1 MKIGSSNRSKKMAMG
16 RPREFNADEMLDKVV
31 NVFWQ
36 HGYEGTSMA
45 TLMAATGL
53 NKPSL
58 YAAFGSKEALFRA
71 ALERY
76 WQRQGELTR
85 KHLDEPDARTA
96 VEWMLLAL
104 VDIQTQPGLPHGCLA
119 VHGGLVGSAA
129 SAAIRDELRA
139 RQASLQTMVQNRLIR
154 AQAEGE
160 LAAGVDVADLA
171 RYLTIVGQGAAVQ
184 AAGGATREELRR
196 VVSVAMRA
204 WPEGN

>member
-1 MKIGSSNRSKKMAMG
+1 MAMG
-16 RPREFNADEMLDKVV
+16 RPRGFNAEAMLDKVV

-58 YAAFGSKEALFRA
+58 YAAFGSKEELFRSA
-71 ALERY
+71 FERY
-76 WQRQGELTR
+76 WQRQGEFTGKL
-85 KHLDEPDARTA
+85 LDEPNARA
-96 VEWMLLAL
+96 GVERMLLAL
-104 VDIQTQPGLPHGCLA
+104 VDSQTQPGLPHGCLA

-139 RQASLQTMVQNRLIR
+139 RQARLQTMVQNRLTR

-160 LAAGVDVADLA
+160 LASSVDVADLA
-171 RYLTIVGQGAAVQ
+171 RYLTMVGQGAAVQ

-204 WPEGN
+204 WPEAN

>member
-1 MKIGSSNRSKKMAMG
+1 MAMG

-71 ALERY
+71 ALDRY

-85 KHLDEPDARTA
+85 KHLDEPDARTG
-96 VEWMLLAL
+96 VERMLLAL

-139 RQASLQTMVQNRLIR
+139 RQAALQTTVQNRLTR

-160 LAAGVDVADLA
+160 LAASVDVADLA

-204 WPEGN
+204 WPEAN

>member
-1 MKIGSSNRSKKMAMG
+1 
-16 RPREFNADEMLDKVV
+16 
-31 NVFWQ
+31 
-36 HGYEGTSMA
+36 
-45 TLMAATGL
+45 
-53 NKPSL
+53 
-58 YAAFGSKEALFRA
+58 
-71 ALERY
+71 
-76 WQRQGELTR
+76 
-85 KHLDEPDARTA
+85 
-96 VEWMLLAL
+96 
-104 VDIQTQPGLPHGCLA
+104 LPHGCLA

-139 RQASLQTMVQNRLIR
+139 RQAALQTMVQNRLTR

-160 LAAGVDVADLA
+160 LAASVDVADLA

>member
-1 MKIGSSNRSKKMAMG
+1 MAMG
-16 RPREFNADEMLDKVV
+16 RPRGFDADEMLDKVV

-36 HGYEGTSMA
+36 HGYEGTSMT

-58 YAAFGSKEALFRA
+58 YAAFGSKEDLFRC

-76 WQRQGELTR
+76 WQRQRDISKAVLE
-85 KHLDEPDARTA
+85 EPNARSG
-96 VEWMLLAL
+96 VERFLLAL

-119 VHGGLVGSAA
+119 IHGNLVGSAA

-139 RQASLQTMVQNRLIR
+139 RQAALQTMVQNRLSR
-154 AQAEGE
+154 AQDEGE
-160 LAAGVDVADLA
+160 LDSSVDVADLA
-171 RYLTIVGQGAAVQ
+171 RYLAIVGQGSAVQ

-196 VVSVAMRA
+196 VVSVAMQA
-204 WPEGN
+204 WPGVNQGNTEQVSQK

>member
-1 MKIGSSNRSKKMAMG
+1 
-16 RPREFNADEMLDKVV
+16 MLDKVV
-31 NVFWQ
+31 NVFWR

-58 YAAFGSKEALFRA
+58 YAAFGSKEDLFLA

-85 KHLDEPDARTA
+85 KHLDEPDARTG
-96 VEWMLLAL
+96 VERMLLAL

-139 RQASLQTMVQNRLIR
+139 RQAALQTAVQNRLTR
-154 AQAEGE
+154 AQADGE
-160 LAAGVDVADLA
+160 LAASVDVADLA

-196 VVSVAMRA
+196 VVSMAMRA
-204 WPEGN
+204 WPELN

>member
-1 MKIGSSNRSKKMAMG
+1 MAMG
-16 RPREFNADEMLDKVV
+16 RPRGFNADEMLDKVV

-58 YAAFGSKEALFRA
+58 YAAYGSKEELFRFA
-71 ALERY
+71 FERY
-76 WQRQGELTR
+76 WQRQGEFTGTL
-85 KHLDEPDARTA
+85 LNEPNARDA
-96 VEWMLLAL
+96 VERMLLAL

-129 SAAIRDELRA
+129 SSGIRDELRA
-139 RQASLQTMVQNRLIR
+139 RRAAIQAMVRDRLAR

-160 LAAGVDVADLA
+160 LASSVDVADLA
-171 RYLTIVGQGAAVQ
+171 RYLTMVGQGAAVQ
-184 AAGGATREELRR
+184 AAGGASREELRR
-196 VVSVAMRA
+196 VVQVAMRA
-204 WPEGN
+204 WPEAN

>member
-1 MKIGSSNRSKKMAMG
+1 MAKG
-16 RPREFNADEMLDKVV
+16 RPRGFDADEMLDRVV

-71 ALERY
+71 AFERY

-85 KHLDEPDARTA
+85 KHLDEPDVRTG
-96 VEWMLLAL
+96 VERMLLAL

-139 RQASLQTMVQNRLIR
+139 RQAALQTMVQNRLTR
-154 AQAEGE
+154 AQVQGE
-160 LAAGVDVADLA
+160 LAASVNVADLA

-204 WPEGN
+204 WPAVN

>member
-1 MKIGSSNRSKKMAMG
+1 MAKG
-16 RPREFNADEMLDKVV
+16 RPRGFDADEMLDRVV

-71 ALERY
+71 AFERY

-85 KHLDEPDARTA
+85 KHLDEPDVRTG
-96 VEWMLLAL
+96 VERMLLAL

-139 RQASLQTMVQNRLIR
+139 RQAAMQTMVQNRLTR
-154 AQAEGE
+154 AQVQGE
-160 LAAGVDVADLA
+160 LAASVNVADLA

-204 WPEGN
+204 WPAVN

>member
-1 MKIGSSNRSKKMAMG
+1 MG
-16 RPREFNADEMLDKVV
+16 RPRGFDADEMLDKVV

-58 YAAFGSKEALFRA
+58 YAAFGSKEELFRSA
-71 ALERY
+71 FERY
-76 WQRQGELTR
+76 WQRQAQLTG
-85 KHLDEPDARTA
+85 KLLDEPKARVG
-96 VEWMLLAL
+96 VERMLMAL

-119 VHGGLVGSAA
+119 VHGGLVGSVA

-139 RQASLQTMVQNRLIR
+139 RQAALQAMLRHRLTR

-160 LAAGVDVADLA
+160 LAASVHVADLA

-184 AAGGATREELRR
+184 AAGGATRVELRR
-196 VVSVAMRA
+196 VVKLAMQA
-204 WPEGN
+204 WPQQT

>member
-1 MKIGSSNRSKKMAMG
+1 MAMG
-16 RPREFNADEMLDKVV
+16 RPRRFNADEILDKVV

-58 YAAFGSKEALFRA
+58 YAAFGSKEKLFRS

-76 WQRQGELTR
+76 WQRQRAFTGNL
-85 KHLDEPDARTA
+85 LDDPSARTG
-96 VEWMLLAL
+96 VEQMLLAL
-104 VDIQTQPGLPHGCLA
+104 VDIQTQPDLPHGCLA
-119 VHGGLVGSAA
+119 VHGGLVGSVA

-139 RQASLQTMVQNRLIR
+139 RQAALQTMMHNRLTR

-160 LAAGVDVADLA
+160 LASSVDVADLA

-184 AAGGATREELRR
+184 AAGGASREELRR
-196 VVSVAMRA
+196 VVTMAMRA
-204 WPEGN
+204 WPAVN

>member
-1 MKIGSSNRSKKMAMG
+1 MAKG
-16 RPREFNADEMLDKVV
+16 RPRGFDADEMLDKVV

-58 YAAFGSKEALFRA
+58 YAAFGSKEDLFRS

-85 KHLDEPDARTA
+85 KHLDEPDARTG
-96 VEWMLLAL
+96 VERMLLAL

-129 SAAIRDELRA
+129 SATIRDELRA
-139 RQASLQTMVQNRLIR
+139 RQAALQTAVQNRLTR
-154 AQAEGE
+154 AQADGE
-160 LAAGVDVADLA
+160 LAASVDVADLA

-196 VVSVAMRA
+196 VVSMAMRA
-204 WPEGN
+204 WPEVN

>member
-1 MKIGSSNRSKKMAMG
+1 MAMG
-16 RPREFNADEMLDKVV
+16 RPRGFNADEMLDKVV

-58 YAAFGSKEALFRA
+58 YAAFGSKEELFRC

-76 WQRQGELTR
+76 WQRQGEFTGKL
-85 KHLDEPDARTA
+85 LDEPKARSG
-96 VEWMLLAL
+96 VERMLLAL

-139 RQASLQTMVQNRLIR
+139 RQAALQTMMRDRLTR

-160 LAAGVDVADLA
+160 LASSVDVADLA
-171 RYLTIVGQGAAVQ
+171 RYLTLVGQGAAVQ

-196 VVSVAMRA
+196 AVKVAMRA
-204 WPEGN
+204 WPEAN

>member
-1 MKIGSSNRSKKMAMG
+1 MAMG
-16 RPREFNADEMLDKVV
+16 RPRGFDADEMLDKVI

-45 TLMAATGL
+45 TLMTATGL

-58 YAAFGSKEALFRA
+58 YAAFGSKEELFLA

-85 KHLDEPDARTA
+85 KHLDEPDARTG
-96 VEWMLLAL
+96 VERMLLAL
-104 VDIQTQPGLPHGCLA
+104 VDIQTQPDLPHGCLA

-139 RQASLQTMVQNRLIR
+139 RQAALQTTVQNRLTR
-154 AQAEGE
+154 AQADGE
-160 LAAGVDVADLA
+160 LPTSVDVADLA
-171 RYLTIVGQGAAVQ
+171 RYFTIVGQGAAVQ

-196 VVSVAMRA
+196 VVSMAMQA
-204 WPEGN
+204 WPEVN

>member
-1 MKIGSSNRSKKMAMG
+1 MAMG
-16 RPREFNADEMLDKVV
+16 RPRGFNADEMLDRVV

-36 HGYEGTSMA
+36 HGYEGASMA

-58 YAAFGSKEALFRA
+58 YAAFGSKEELFRS

-76 WQRQGELTR
+76 WQRQREFTG
-85 KHLDEPDARTA
+85 KPLDELNARA
-96 VEWMLLAL
+96 GVEKMLLAL
-104 VDIQTQPGLPHGCLA
+104 VDSQTQPGLPHGCLA

-139 RQASLQTMVQNRLIR
+139 RQARLQTMVQNRLTR

-160 LAAGVDVADLA
+160 LASSVDVADLA
-171 RYLTIVGQGAAVQ
+171 RYLTMVGQGAAVQ

-196 VVSVAMRA
+196 VVLVAMRA
-204 WPEGN
+204 WPEVN

>member
-1 MKIGSSNRSKKMAMG
+1 MAMG
-16 RPREFNADEMLDKVV
+16 RPRGFDADEMLDKVV

-36 HGYEGTSMA
+36 HGYEGASMA

-58 YAAFGSKEALFRA
+58 YAAFGSKEDLFRC

-76 WQRQGELTR
+76 WQRQREYTKAL
-85 KHLDEPDARTA
+85 LDEPNARSG
-96 VEWMLLAL
+96 VERLLLAL

-119 VHGGLVGSAA
+119 VHGNLVGSAA

-139 RQASLQTMVQNRLIR
+139 RQAALQTMVQNRLSR

-160 LAAGVDVADLA
+160 LASSVDVADLA
-171 RYLTIVGQGAAVQ
+171 RYLAIVGQGAAVQ

-204 WPEGN
+204 WPEVN

>member
-1 MKIGSSNRSKKMAMG
+1 MAMG
-16 RPREFNADEMLDKVV
+16 RPRGFNADEMLDKVV

-58 YAAFGSKEALFRA
+58 YAAFGSKEELFRS

-85 KHLDEPDARTA
+85 KHLDGPDARTG
-96 VEWMLLAL
+96 VERMLLAL

-119 VHGGLVGSAA
+119 VHGGLVGSVA
-129 SAAIRDELRA
+129 SASIRDELRA
-139 RQASLQTMVQNRLIR
+139 RQAALQTMLQNRLAR

-160 LAAGVDVADLA
+160 LAPSVDVADLA
-171 RYLTIVGQGAAVQ
+171 RYLTMVGQGAAVQ
-184 AAGGATREELRR
+184 AAGGATREELHRAAK
-196 VVSVAMRA
+196 VAMRA
-204 WPEGN
+204 WPEAD

>member
-1 MKIGSSNRSKKMAMG
+1 MAKG
-16 RPREFNADEMLDKVV
+16 RPRGFDADEMLDRVV

-36 HGYEGTSMA
+36 HGYEGASMA

-58 YAAFGSKEALFRA
+58 YAAFGSKEELFLA
-71 ALERY
+71 AFERY

-85 KHLDEPDARTA
+85 KHLDEPDARTG
-96 VEWMLLAL
+96 VERMLLAL

-129 SAAIRDELRA
+129 SAAIRDELRL
-139 RQASLQTMVQNRLIR
+139 RQAALQTMVQNRLTR

-160 LAAGVDVADLA
+160 LAASVDVADLA
-171 RYLTIVGQGAAVQ
+171 RYFTIVGQGAAVQ
-184 AAGGATREELRR
+184 AAGGASREELHR
-196 VVSVAMRA
+196 VVAVAMRA
-204 WPEGN
+204 WPAGN

>member
-1 MKIGSSNRSKKMAMG
+1 MKIAFRKGDNAMAKG
-16 RPREFNADEMLDKVV
+16 RPRGFDADEMLDKVV

-58 YAAFGSKEALFRA
+58 YAAFGSKEDLFRS

-85 KHLDEPDARTA
+85 KHLDEPDARTG
-96 VEWMLLAL
+96 VERMLLAL

-129 SAAIRDELRA
+129 SATIRDELRA
-139 RQASLQTMVQNRLIR
+139 RQAALQTAVQNRLTR
-154 AQAEGE
+154 AQADGE
-160 LAAGVDVADLA
+160 LAASVDVADLA

-196 VVSVAMRA
+196 VVSMAMRA
-204 WPEGN
+204 WPEVN

>member
-1 MKIGSSNRSKKMAMG
+1 MAMG
-16 RPREFNADEMLDKVV
+16 RPRGFNADEMLDKVV

-58 YAAFGSKEALFRA
+58 YAAFGSKEDLFRS
-71 ALERY
+71 ALDRY

-85 KHLDEPDARTA
+85 KHLDEPNARTG
-96 VEWMLLAL
+96 VEQILLAL

-139 RQASLQTMVQNRLIR
+139 RQAALQTTLQNRLTR

-160 LAAGVDVADLA
+160 LAMNVDVADLA

-196 VVSVAMRA
+196 VISVAMRA
-204 WPEGN
+204 WPEVK

>member
-1 MKIGSSNRSKKMAMG
+1 MAMG
-16 RPREFNADEMLDKVV
+16 RPRGFNADEMLDKVI

-58 YAAFGSKEALFRA
+58 YAAFGSKETLFRS
-71 ALERY
+71 ALDRY
-76 WQRQGELTR
+76 WQRQVEIIGKL
-85 KHLDEPDARTA
+85 LDEPNARTG
-96 VEWMLLAL
+96 VEQILLAL

-119 VHGGLVGSAA
+119 VHGGLVGSVA
-129 SAAIRDELRA
+129 SASIRDELRA
-139 RQASLQTMVQNRLIR
+139 RQAALQTTLQNRLTR

-160 LAAGVDVADLA
+160 LAASVDVADLA

-184 AAGGATREELRR
+184 AAGGTTREELRR

-204 WPEGN
+204 WPTGN

>member
-1 MKIGSSNRSKKMAMG
+1 MAMG
-16 RPREFNADEMLDKVV
+16 RPRGFNADEMLDKVV

-58 YAAFGSKEALFRA
+58 YAAFGSKEELFRSA
-71 ALERY
+71 FERY
-76 WQRQGELTR
+76 WQRQGEFTG
-85 KHLDEPDARTA
+85 KPLDEPNARAA
-96 VEWMLLAL
+96 VERMLLAL
-104 VDIQTQPGLPHGCLA
+104 VDSQTQPGLPHGCLA

-129 SAAIRDELRA
+129 SVGIRDELRA
-139 RQASLQTMVQNRLIR
+139 RQARLQTVVQNRLTQ

-160 LAAGVDVADLA
+160 LASSVDVADLA
-171 RYLTIVGQGAAVQ
+171 RYLNMVGQGAAVQ

-204 WPEGN
+204 WPEAN

>member
-1 MKIGSSNRSKKMAMG
+1 MAMG
-16 RPREFNADEMLDKVV
+16 RPRGFNADEILDKVV

-58 YAAFGSKEALFRA
+58 YAAFGSKEELFRS

-85 KHLDEPDARTA
+85 KHLDGPDARTG
-96 VEWMLLAL
+96 VERMLLAL

-119 VHGGLVGSAA
+119 VHGGLVGSVA
-129 SAAIRDELRA
+129 SASIRDELRA
-139 RQASLQTMVQNRLIR
+139 RQASLQTMLQNRLAR

-160 LAAGVDVADLA
+160 LAPSVDVADLA
-171 RYLTIVGQGAAVQ
+171 RYLTMVGQGAAVQ

-196 VVSVAMRA
+196 AVKVAMRA
-204 WPEGN
+204 WPKAD

>member
-1 MKIGSSNRSKKMAMG
+1 MAMG
-16 RPREFNADEMLDKVV
+16 RPRGFDADAMLDKVV

-58 YAAFGSKEALFRA
+58 YAAFGSKEELFLA

-85 KHLDEPDARTA
+85 KHLDAPDARTG
-96 VEWMLLAL
+96 VERMLLAL

-139 RQASLQTMVQNRLIR
+139 RQAALQTMVQSRLTR

-160 LAAGVDVADLA
+160 LPASVDVADLA

-196 VVSVAMRA
+196 VVLVAMRA
-204 WPEGN
+204 WPTGN

>member
-1 MKIGSSNRSKKMAMG
+1 MAMG
-16 RPREFNADEMLDKVV
+16 RPRGFDADAMLDKVV

-58 YAAFGSKEALFRA
+58 YAAFGSKEELFLA

-76 WQRQGELTR
+76 WKRQGELTR
-85 KHLDEPDARTA
+85 KHLDEPDARTG
-96 VEWMLLAL
+96 VEHMLLAL
-104 VDIQTQPGLPHGCLA
+104 VDIQTQPDLPHGCLA

-129 SAAIRDELRA
+129 SAAIRDELWA
-139 RQASLQTMVQNRLIR
+139 RQAALQTTVQNRLTR

-160 LAAGVDVADLA
+160 LATSVDVADLA
-171 RYLTIVGQGAAVQ
+171 RYFTIVGQGAAVQ

-196 VVSVAMRA
+196 VVLVAMRA
-204 WPEGN
+204 WPTGS

>member
-1 MKIGSSNRSKKMAMG
+1 MAMG

-71 ALERY
+71 ALDRY

-85 KHLDEPDARTA
+85 KHLDEPDARTG
-96 VEWMLLAL
+96 VERMLLAL

-129 SAAIRDELRA
+129 SAAIRDELRE
-139 RQASLQTMVQNRLIR
+139 RQAALQTTVQNRLTR

-160 LAAGVDVADLA
+160 LAASVDVADLA

-204 WPEGN
+204 WPEAN

>member
-1 MKIGSSNRSKKMAMG
+1 MAMG

-45 TLMAATGL
+45 TLVAATGL

-58 YAAFGSKEALFRA
+58 YAAFGSKEELFRC

-85 KHLDEPDARTA
+85 KHLEEPDARTG
-96 VEWMLLAL
+96 VERMLLAL

-139 RQASLQTMVQNRLIR
+139 RQAALQTMVQNRLTR

-160 LAAGVDVADLA
+160 LDTSVDVADLA

-184 AAGGATREELRR
+184 AAGGASREELRR
-196 VVSVAMRA
+196 VVKVAMRA
-204 WPEGN
+204 WPEAN

>member
-1 MKIGSSNRSKKMAMG
+1 MAMG
-16 RPREFNADEMLDKVV
+16 RPRGFNADEMLDKVV

-58 YAAFGSKEALFRA
+58 YAAFGSKEELFRS

-76 WQRQGELTR
+76 WQRQREFTG
-85 KHLDEPDARTA
+85 KPLDEPNARA
-96 VEWMLLAL
+96 GVEQMLLAL
-104 VDIQTQPGLPHGCLA
+104 VDSQTQPGLPHGCLA
-119 VHGGLVGSAA
+119 VHGGLVGSSA

-139 RQASLQTMVQNRLIR
+139 RQATLQTMVQNRLIR

-160 LAAGVDVADLA
+160 LAASVDVADLA
-171 RYLTIVGQGAAVQ
+171 RYLTMVGQGAAVQ
-184 AAGGATREELRR
+184 ATGGATRDELRR

-204 WPEGN
+204 WPEVNGSNT

>member
-1 MKIGSSNRSKKMAMG
+1 MAMG
-16 RPREFNADEMLDKVV
+16 RPRGFNAEAMLDTVV

-58 YAAFGSKEALFRA
+58 YAAFGSKEELFRC

-76 WQRQGELTR
+76 WQRQGEFTGKL
-85 KHLDEPDARTA
+85 LDEPNARTG
-96 VEWMLLAL
+96 VERMLLAL

-139 RQASLQTMVQNRLIR
+139 RQAALQTMVRDRLTR
-154 AQAEGE
+154 AQGEGE
-160 LAAGVDVADLA
+160 LASSVDVPDLA
-171 RYLTIVGQGAAVQ
+171 RYLTMVGQGAAVQ

-196 VVSVAMRA
+196 AVKVAMRA
-204 WPEGN
+204 WPEAD

>member
-1 MKIGSSNRSKKMAMG
+1 MAMG
-16 RPREFNADEMLDKVV
+16 RPRGFNADEMLDKVV

-58 YAAFGSKEALFRA
+58 YAAFGSKEELFRSA
-71 ALERY
+71 FERY
-76 WQRQGELTR
+76 WQRQGEFT
-85 KHLDEPDARTA
+85 KAMLDEPHARTG
-96 VEWMLLAL
+96 VERMLLAL

-129 SAAIRDELRA
+129 NAAIRDELRA
-139 RQASLQTMVQNRLIR
+139 HQAKLQAMVQNRLTR

-160 LAAGVDVADLA
+160 LAASVDVADLA

-196 VVSVAMRA
+196 VVAMAMRA
-204 WPEGN
+204 WPEVN